1 MKMKRKAKKMKE
13 EIEKEM
19 KRSKKAIKEFIKN
32 VRESLADISRYLEKE
47 DWENL
52 RLEAESAI
60 EGLIWMSQEADIL
73 SRLERLLTEEHEE
86 KN

>member
-1 MKMKRKAKKMKE
+1 MKMKKK
-13 EIEKEM
+13 IEKEM
-19 KRSKKAIKEFIKN
+19 KISKKAIKEFIKD
-32 VRESLADISRYLEKE
+32 VKESIADISKYLERE

-73 SRLERLLTEEHEE
+73 SRLERLLIEEHEG
-86 KN
+86 KR

>member
-1 MKMKRKAKKMKE
+1 MKMKKK
-13 EIEKEM
+13 IEKEM
-19 KRSKKAIKEFIKN
+19 KISKKAIKEFIKD
-32 VRESLADISRYLEKE
+32 VKESIADISKYLEKE

-73 SRLERLLTEEHEE
+73 SRLERLLIEEHEE